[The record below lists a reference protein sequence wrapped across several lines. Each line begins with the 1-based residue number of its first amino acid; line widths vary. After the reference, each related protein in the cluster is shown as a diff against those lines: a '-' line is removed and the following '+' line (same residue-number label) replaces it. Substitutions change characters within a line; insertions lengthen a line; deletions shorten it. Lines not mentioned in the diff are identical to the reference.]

1 MICLESRI
9 IEDIRGIILKE
20 DFDDLRKGNTLH
32 EFFQKK
38 ADIFSYFKNFKM
50 NELTLEYI
58 GCLEETVK
66 ELKNPEMTEE
76 KFEKVREKFK
86 AQEQHWRS
94 FYPYDIA
101 GRTLAINKY
110 DRLEIS
116 SVFET
121 LSFSLYE
128 FAKKEYEEL
137 ESRTEEEKKGLL
149 EKTSLIHNYLRDYSF
164 AAAADAIGE
173 LKLACRDG
181 KEPWKNMYRGENNG
195 RNF

>member
-1 MICLESRI
+1 MIVLENRI
-9 IEDIRGIILKE
+9 IADIRRIILKE
-20 DFDDLRKGNTLH
+20 DFSDLRKGNTLH

-50 NELTLEYI
+50 NELTLKYI

-66 ELKNPEMTEE
+66 ELKNPETTEE

-128 FAKKEYEEL
+128 FAKKEYEGL
-137 ESRTEEEKKGLL
+137 ESRTEEEKKELL
-149 EKTSLIHNYLRDYSF
+149 KDLSLINGYLRNYSF
-164 AAAADAIGE
+164 IATADAVSS
-173 LKLACRDG
+173 LLNACVNG
-181 KEPWKNMYRGENNG
+181 KEPWKNMYREEK
-195 RNF
+195 

>member
-9 IEDIRGIILKE
+9 IEDIRRIILKE
-20 DFDDLRKGNTLH
+20 DFDDLRKGDTLH

-50 NELTLEYI
+50 NELTLKYI
-58 GCLEETVK
+58 ECLEEAVK

-76 KFEKVREKFK
+76 EFEKVREKFK

-128 FAKKEYEEL
+128 FAKKEYEGL

-181 KEPWKNMYRGENNG
+181 KEP
-195 RNF
+195 

>member
-9 IEDIRGIILKE
+9 IEDIREIILKE
-20 DFDDLRKGNTLH
+20 DFDDLRKGDTLH
-32 EFFQKK
+32 EFFAAK
-38 ADIFSYFKNFKM
+38 AEMFSFFKRFKM
-50 NELTLEYI
+50 HEFTKKYIEYF
-58 GCLEETVK
+58 EEVIK
-66 ELKNPEMTEE
+66 ELKKPDFTEE
-76 KFEKVREKFK
+76 EFEKVREKFK

-116 SVFET
+116 SAFET

-128 FAKKEYEEL
+128 FAKKEYEGL
-137 ESRTEEEKKGLL
+137 ESRTEEEKKELL

-164 AAAADAIGE
+164 AATADAIGK

-181 KEPWKNMYRGENNG
+181 KEPWKNMYRKEK
-195 RNF
+195 

>member
-20 DFDDLRKGNTLH
+20 DFDDLRKGDTLH

-50 NELTLEYI
+50 NELTLKYI
-58 GCLEETVK
+58 ECLEEAAK

-128 FAKKEYEEL
+128 FAKKEYEGL
-137 ESRTEEEKKGLL
+137 ESRTEEEKKELL

-164 AAAADAIGE
+164 AATADAIGK

-181 KEPWKNMYRGENNG
+181 KEPWKNMYRKEK
-195 RNF
+195 

>member
-9 IEDIRGIILKE
+9 IEHIREIILKE
-20 DFDDLRKGNTLH
+20 DFDDLRKGDTLH

-50 NELTLEYI
+50 NELTLKYI
-58 GCLEETVK
+58 ECLEEAVK

-76 KFEKVREKFK
+76 EFEKVREKFK

-116 SVFET
+116 SAFET

-128 FAKKEYEEL
+128 FAKKEYEGL
-137 ESRTEEEKKGLL
+137 ESRTEEEKKELL
-149 EKTSLIHNYLRDYSF
+149 EKTSLIHNYLRDHSF
-164 AAAADAIGE
+164 VATADAIGE

-181 KEPWKNMYRGENNG
+181 KEPWKNMYRKEK
-195 RNF
+195 

>member
-9 IEDIRGIILKE
+9 IEHIREIILKE
-20 DFDDLRKGNTLH
+20 DFDDLRKGDTLH
-32 EFFQKK
+32 EFFASK

-58 GCLEETVK
+58 GCLEEAVK
-66 ELKNPEMTEE
+66 ELKNSEMTEE

-116 SVFET
+116 SVFEM

-128 FAKKEYEEL
+128 FAKKEYEGL
-137 ESRTEEEKKGLL
+137 ESRTEEEKKELL
-149 EKTSLIHNYLRDYSF
+149 KNLSLINGYLRNYSF
-164 AAAADAIGE
+164 VAAANAVSSLIR
-173 LKLACRDG
+173 ACLDG
-181 KEPWKNMYRGENNG
+181 KEPWKNMYRGEK
-195 RNF
+195 